1 MNPKRN
7 SKWMQF
13 SDNVAEVAG
22 ILALG
27 IIRLRRRMLADQC
40 VNDSKPLLNGEGR

>member
-7 SKWMQF
+7 SKWMQI
-13 SDNVAEVAG
+13 SDNLAEVAG

-27 IIRLRRRMLADQC
+27 IIRLRRRMLAEPC
-40 VNDSKPLLNGEGR
+40 LNDIKPLPNGEGR

>member
-7 SKWMQF
+7 SKWMQI

-27 IIRLRRRMLADQC
+27 IIRLRRRMLADPC
-40 VNDSKPLLNGEGR
+40 ANGDKALPSGEKR